1 MLSSLGARRER
12 SRSPP
17 EGHPPLKVF
26 IQAKEKAQH
35 VNESVTRH
43 QTQQPESKLESHQC
57 HETSVPKIVVQEYRE
72 VKMMSPMS
80 YTDARAVTHHW
91 TEDKPESS
99 EQKLLQAETQGLI
112 LQQQLPR
119 EQPQVEQHCGV
130 HHYQVQQQG
139 EACVEVQTQV
149 KQASEHPEQ
158 TSSIASPVKKLPLS
172 TQELESKKTQ
182 AMKHRPWLQ
191 KPATS
196 EQKSPVSEEGSS
208 QEHVLEQIRQ
218 AQPQPSAARPNF
230 VARGPQEPQQL
241 QKEQQKQA
249 KQFQYVEQQ
258 QVQDLEQEEVKC
270 HQGQQHQ
277 KRESTE
283 VQQEQQQQRQPVVRL
298 SDPSSDTK
306 FKSQTLSTQLHKQ
319 MKMQKSQGAIRLEVQ
334 SMSVPHTTTV
344 LQEPLKDMS
353 QFQTSVSETHSQTQ
367 FHVPSQVQ
375 PQACIPAGPQP
386 STLAH
391 SLVPEPA
398 VAHAQTWAQVRPS
411 SPMQASLHGHI
422 QAPVP
427 AHIQLRSHPQSW
439 APVRPPSP
447 KPQTHVQSQA
457 HAQSPPQGPTQPQS
471 MVQSQIH
478 PVSQAQT
485 HHQSK
490 TELQNRTQSTIQVQT
505 NSQSR
510 IQLQTQALPMTQ
522 AQAAHSQPLTQQTQ
536 ARVAAEVQS
545 QSHFQPLTQYSTLVR
560 PAVLHPGHNSQSQ
573 IHSWTQV
580 RASSSISIPHP
591 QATGQSPRYL
601 QGYNQGQSPL
611 QQWIPEQA
619 SQNQAMAPHSQPYP
633 QQIGQ
638 APQSQPYPA
647 VLVPP
652 QWPQAAPQ
660 LGPQIG
666 HPGYSM
672 GPSYTQ
678 PQMQTLLQTWAQTQP
693 QVIPQSPTYQQSQM
707 RGYDMFHIQPR
718 VQQQTWVQAP
728 PQYHPQVYPLPR
740 HPLQT
745 QHHPETQI
753 QTQIHPSQS
762 QSPHQRHH
770 LHVSQPQLQT
780 QLQGQSQ
787 KLVQGKQQVQ
797 PQLNLQLHHSPPQS
811 KQVSQFHQIQS
822 PAQLTTESPEKNK
835 PPPQLVP
842 KPEVQSTVQ
851 PQIQARPQPITE
863 PKFPTQPMT
872 QSPIK
877 GELLSQS
884 NLQAQTEPLSEA
896 QSPTQ
901 PKPQTASSLEGQS
914 QTNTKVQ
921 SLAQPM
927 AHSLPQP
934 KPESPPQ
941 SKHPKPQTLLSQV
954 NVLPQPVAESPD
966 PCVTPPSLAQA
977 PPQAYS
983 EAYTKAQALA
993 RNGFEEAKHCLQQ
1006 HIMETI
1012 NVFQDKRI
1020 SPEQMSLKEVN
1031 TFTHNHCVKQS
1042 LSE

>member
-35 VNESVTRH
+35 MNESVTSH
-43 QTQQPESKLESHQC
+43 QTQQSESKLESHQC
-57 HETSVPKIVVQEYRE
+57 HETSVPKLVVQEYRE
-72 VKMMSPMS
+72 VKMTSPMS
-80 YTDARAVTHHW
+80 YHW

-99 EQKLLQAETQGLI
+99 QQKLLQAKTQGLI
-112 LQQQLPR
+112 LQQQPQQQLPP
-119 EQPQVEQHCGV
+119 EQPQVEQHCEV

-139 EACVEVQTQV
+139 EACVEDQTQV
-149 KQASEHPEQ
+149 KQASEHPEH
-158 TSSIASPVKKLPLS
+158 TSSIVSPVKKLPLS
-172 TQELESKKTQ
+172 SQEFESRKTQ
-182 AMKHRPWLQ
+182 AMKNRPWLQ

-196 EQKSPVSEEGSS
+196 EQKSPVSEQGSS
-208 QEHVLEQIRQ
+208 QEHVLEQIGQ

-230 VARGPQEPQQL
+230 VEPQQL

-258 QVQDLEQEEVKC
+258 QLQDLEQEEEKC

-283 VQQEQQQQRQPVVRL
+283 VQQEQQQQRQAVVRP
-298 SDPSSDTK
+298 SDPSSGTK
-306 FKSQTLSTQLHKQ
+306 LKSQTLSTQLHEQ
-319 MKMQKSQGAIRLEVQ
+319 TKMQKSEGAIRLEVQ
-334 SMSVPHTTTV
+334 STSVPHTTTV
-344 LQEPLKDMS
+344 LQEPPKDMS
-353 QFQTSVSETHSQTQ
+353 QSQTSVSETHSQTK
-367 FHVPSQVQ
+367 FHAPPQVQ
-375 PQACIPAGPQP
+375 PQAIIPAGPQA
-386 STLAH
+386 SMLAH

-447 KPQTHVQSQA
+447 KPQTHMQSQA

-471 MVQSQIH
+471 MVQPQIH
-478 PVSQAQT
+478 SQSVTQAQT

-490 TELQNRTQSTIQVQT
+490 TEPQSHTQSTIQVQT
-505 NSQSR
+505 NSQSSS
-510 IQLQTQALPMTQ
+510 QLQTQALPMTQ

-536 ARVAAEVQS
+536 AQVAAEVQS
-545 QSHFQPLTQYSTLVR
+545 QSHFQPLTQYSTFVQ
-560 PAVLHPGHNSQSQ
+560 PAVQHPGHNSQSQ

-580 RASSSISIPHP
+580 RAPSSISIPHP

-611 QQWIPEQA
+611 QQWIPKQT
-619 SQNQAMAPHSQPYP
+619 SQNQAMAPHSQSYP

-638 APQSQPYPA
+638 APQSQAYPA

-652 QWPQAAPQ
+652 QWPQAVPL

-672 GPSYTQ
+672 GPSYIQ
-678 PQMQTLLQTWAQTQP
+678 SQMQTQHQTWAQTQP
-693 QVIPQSPTYQQSQM
+693 QVVPQCPTYQQSQM

-718 VQQQTWVQAP
+718 VQQETWVQAP
-728 PQYHPQVYPLPR
+728 PQHQPQVYPLPQ

-753 QTQIHPSQS
+753 QTPIHPSQS
-762 QSPHQRHH
+762 QSSYQRHH

-780 QLQGQSQ
+780 ELQGQSQ

-811 KQVSQFHQIQS
+811 KHVSQFHQIQS

-835 PPPQLVP
+835 PPAQLVP
-842 KPEVQSTVQ
+842 KPTVQ
-851 PQIQARPQPITE
+851 PVVQSQIQAIPQPITE

-877 GELLSQS
+877 GELLSQP
-884 NLQAQTEPLSEA
+884 NLQAQTEPLPEA
-896 QSPTQ
+896 QSLTQ

-914 QTNTKVQ
+914 QTNAKVQ

-927 AHSLPQP
+927 AHSRPQP

-941 SKHPKPQTLLSQV
+941 PKPQTLLSQV

-966 PCVTPPSLAQA
+966 PCVTPASLAQA

-983 EAYTKAQALA
+983 EAYAKAQALA

-1012 NVFQDKRI
+1012 NVFQDKCI

-1031 TFTHNHCVKQS
+1031 TFTHNHRVKQS
-1042 LSE
+1042 VSE